1 MKSPQRYTWHEL
13 PFGPVK
19 VIEGPRPEHPYISIV
34 VGDGGTVKLPVD
46 EFYRLKHEAEY
57 H

>member
-1 MKSPQRYTWHEL
+1 MKSPQRYTWYEL